1 MRSWEE
7 AHDVVAVD
15 EHEALVPAA
24 RHGQVRV
31 REAAQLVGEVGVH
44 VQRAPAM
51 TGAIRIRSAQ
61 KLKITTRSEYRGGNT
76 SQTHWLVCMLSSSG
90 LQSVN
95 MSLPCKYVPHQQQ
108 GTSGR
113 DKEMQAHLKKTGPS
127 VATFGGGGGV
137 AQVLLAAGVAAHA
150 ALAATRVA
158 VDAMDS
164 TRGGDGLPT
173 LASAPTGTRTPE
185 PWRVTAAAASFMGAS
200 AGALAGGA
208 DVAGGKQSTLVSVI
222 GSVNTR
228 QPVRGRP
235 ALSAMQT

>member
-1 MRSWEE
+1 M
-7 AHDVVAVD
+7 
-15 EHEALVPAA
+15 
-24 RHGQVRV
+24 
-31 REAAQLVGEVGVH
+31 
-44 VQRAPAM
+44 
-51 TGAIRIRSAQ
+51 
-61 KLKITTRSEYRGGNT
+61 
-76 SQTHWLVCMLSSSG
+76 
-90 LQSVN
+90 
-95 MSLPCKYVPHQQQ
+95 
-108 GTSGR
+108 
-113 DKEMQAHLKKTGPS
+113 
-127 VATFGGGGGV
+127 

-164 TRGGDGLPT
+164 TRGGAGLPT

-185 PWRVTAAAASFMGAS
+185 PWRATAAAASFTGAS